1 MLFSAWVFRSD
12 AVNTKIMELVA
23 GEGDNYGATEA
34 PALGDPNSTNSQPLP
49 PDAEPRTME
58 AVAAPTAPKPTDKPV
73 PDFSKQIARVAD
85 RAEARKMKQYEKEQ
99 KAREEAERKAEEA
112 RAREEAKA
120 RQEVASN
127 RMTKEEYD
135 RRFPQKAGAA
145 RTSNSSIKAPK
156 IDTKGI
162 LGGVAGGSTANTKGG
177 AGGTAMTREEGD
189 MLDAYFSL
197 LYQRLR
203 EAHEK
208 PTGLSDLL
216 SAMAEY
222 RIDGDGTISNVR
234 IIRSSGSPEFDQ
246 SVLSAFRNVGSIGP
260 RPDRG
265 GPMIKKVLFKMRED

>member
-1 MLFSAWVFRSD
+1 
-12 AVNTKIMELVA
+12 
-23 GEGDNYGATEA
+23 
-34 PALGDPNSTNSQPLP
+34 
-49 PDAEPRTME
+49 
-58 AVAAPTAPKPTDKPV
+58 
-73 PDFSKQIARVAD
+73 
-85 RAEARKMKQYEKEQ
+85 
-99 KAREEAERKAEEA
+99 
-112 RAREEAKA
+112 
-120 RQEVASN
+120 
-127 RMTKEEYD
+127 
-135 RRFPQKAGAA
+135 
-145 RTSNSSIKAPK
+145 
-156 IDTKGI
+156 
-162 LGGVAGGSTANTKGG
+162 
-177 AGGTAMTREEGD
+177 

-222 RIDGDGTISNVR
+222 RIDGDGAISNVR